1 MKKLVFLLVAL
12 FVTMMSCVAFAA
24 EKPNVAVMYVNHAE
38 TKYDAE
44 IDAYM
49 LEELHKMVPATNYNY
64 VDGAGLVYK
73 LKQIGI
79 EDISTAERADIID
92 ALEGEK
98 VDYVLYCEIQPFVR
112 KEKVHMFNYGI
123 EMTTQVPVKIID
135 AKNNKYLYNGKI
147 VAKGSDSAVVG
158 GLGNK
163 GSAMKALK
171 KVTSEMKGIVVARLP
186 LGK

>member
-12 FVTMMSCVAFAA
+12 FVTMMSCVAWAA
-24 EKPNVAVMYVNHAE
+24 EKPTVAVMYVNHAE

-44 IDAYM
+44 IDSYM
-49 LEELHKMVPATNYNY
+49 LGELQKMVPATNYNY

-73 LKQIGI
+73 LNQIGI
-79 EDISTAERADIID
+79 TDISTAERADIID

-123 EMTTQVPVKIID
+123 EMTTQVPIKIID
-135 AKNNKYLYNGKI
+135 VKNNKYLYNGKI
-147 VAKGSDSAVVG
+147 VAKGADSAVVG

-163 GSAMKALK
+163 GSAMKALH
-171 KVTSEMKGIVVARLP
+171 KVTDEMRGIVIARLP
-186 LGK
+186 RQ

>member
-1 MKKLVFLLVAL
+1 MKKIVFLLVAM
-12 FVTMMSCVAFAA
+12 FITMLSCVAFAT

-44 IDAYM
+44 IDNYM
-49 LEELHKMVPATNYNY
+49 LAELHKMVPDTNYNY

-79 EDISTAERADIID
+79 DDISTAERSDIID

-98 VDYVLYCEIQPFVR
+98 IDYVLYCEIQPFVR
-112 KEKVHMFNYGI
+112 KEKVHLFNYGI

-147 VAKGSDSAVVG
+147 VAKGSDSTIVG

-163 GSAMKALK
+163 GSAMKALQ
-171 KVTSEMKGIVVARLP
+171 KVTSEMKGVVVARLP
-186 LGK
+186 RAK